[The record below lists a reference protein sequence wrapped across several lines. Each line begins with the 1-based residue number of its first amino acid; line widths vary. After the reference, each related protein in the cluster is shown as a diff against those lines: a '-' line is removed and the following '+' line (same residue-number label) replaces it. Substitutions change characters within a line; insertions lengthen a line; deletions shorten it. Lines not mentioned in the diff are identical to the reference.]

1 MSTKREKFIML
12 AENRVEKLVKQIEL
26 IGNLSNKNAY
36 DFSEDD
42 VLKIFARLEADLKI
56 AKNRF
61 RFASVKSSEKK
72 FTI

>member
-1 MSTKREKFIML
+1 ML

-61 RFASVKSSEKK
+61 RFASVKPSEKK